1 MSAMHGQRVD
11 SSFHPA
17 WWLPGGHLQTLW
29 ASLVRRAP
37 RITLRR
43 ERLELAD
50 GDFLDLDWTPG
61 ESGPIVLI
69 LHGLQGSS
77 NSPYARGLMA
87 ACHARGWRAV
97 VMHFRGCSGEP
108 NRLPRAY
115 HSGETTDLAS
125 VIAILKKREP
135 GTPVVAVGYSLGGN
149 VLLKWLA
156 ERDTTHPVE
165 AAVAVSVPYLLDQ
178 GAKRLN
184 QGISRLYQGHLM
196 SSLIKS
202 IVNKRHILD
211 GHIELDRVRKL
222 RRIYDF
228 DDIVTAPLHGFASA
242 DNYYK
247 LCSSRPVLSA
257 IDLPTLLLH
266 ARNDPFM
273 TPACVP
279 AAHELS
285 ASTRLEI
292 SDDGG
297 HVGFVSGNWPWRARY
312 WLENRIMAFLA
323 EHLADKTGTG
333 QMVQDVPFINNTG

>member
-1 MSAMHGQRVD
+1 MPKMHHGQLVT
-11 SSFHPA
+11 SSFRPA

-37 RITLRR
+37 RISPRR

-50 GDFLDLDWTPG
+50 GDFLDLDWTEG

-87 ACHARGWRAV
+87 ACQARGWRAV

-125 VIAILKKREP
+125 VIEILKQREP
-135 GTPVVAVGYSLGGN
+135 GTPVVTVGYSLGGN

-156 ERDTTHPVE
+156 EADTPHPVE
-165 AAVAVSVPYLLDQ
+165 AAAAVSVPYQLEQ

-184 QGISRLYQGHLM
+184 EGISKLYQGHLM

-202 IVNKRHILD
+202 ILAKRHLLEKYIQV
-211 GHIELDRVRKL
+211 ERVQKL
-222 RRIYDF
+222 QRIYDF
-228 DDIVTAPLHGFASA
+228 DDIVTAPLHGFGTA
-242 DNYYK
+242 DNYYQQ
-247 LCSSRPVLSA
+247 CSSRPVLSA
-257 IDLPTLLLH
+257 IEIPTLLLH

-273 TPACVP
+273 TPACIP
-279 AAHELS
+279 AAEELS

-292 SDDGG
+292 SEDGG
-297 HVGFVSGNWPWRARY
+297 HVGFVSGMWPWHANY
-312 WLENRIMAFLA
+312 WLEHRITAFLA
-323 EHLADKTGTG
+323 EHLNEMYRIFLSAADKGRLG
-333 QMVQDVPFINNTG
+333 K